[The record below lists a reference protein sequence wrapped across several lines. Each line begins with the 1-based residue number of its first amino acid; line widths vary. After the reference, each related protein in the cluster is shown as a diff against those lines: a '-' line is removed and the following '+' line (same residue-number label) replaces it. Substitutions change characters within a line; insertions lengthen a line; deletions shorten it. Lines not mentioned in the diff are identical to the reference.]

1 MQHSQSPI
9 DAVMR
14 GDRSSM
20 LLKAVD
26 LLVNIAHSGKILC
39 RLPLK
44 FSLPDYTSAA
54 RLLVSSNPA
63 QTNDV

>member
-1 MQHSQSPI
+1 
-9 DAVMR
+9 
-14 GDRSSM
+14 M

-54 RLLVSSNPA
+54 HLLVSGNPA

>member
-1 MQHSQSPI
+1 MGG
-9 DAVMR
+9 DAN
-14 GDRSSM
+14 SM
-20 LLKAVD
+20 VLKAVD

-44 FSLPDYTSAA
+44 SSLPDYTSAA
-54 RLLVSSNPA
+54 HLLVSGNPA